1 MLTLRAP
8 AKINLTLEVL
18 ARRSDGYH
26 GIRSVMIPLDLADEV
41 AIEASGEFE
50 FACSRGDIADQSNLA
65 VAALRALGELPPVR
79 LELRK
84 RIPVQGGLGGGSS
97 DAAAVLRAAMAG
109 AFGAPAD
116 RDWMTIARS
125 LGSDVPFF
133 LAGTGALVEGT
144 GERVTPLGALPPWHA
159 LVVRPPASVST
170 AQAYAA
176 IDALER
182 PQRPRSGSASLRMVE
197 ALQSQD
203 FSAVEALMQNDF
215 QSVVCEDV
223 KPISAALDALRA
235 AGATNAMLA
244 GSGSCVFTLAP
255 DSVGIENIFG
265 RLALPP
271 EYERFSCAFDAAPE
285 WKR

>member
-1 MLTLRAP
+1 
-8 AKINLTLEVL
+8 
-18 ARRSDGYH
+18 
-26 GIRSVMIPLDLADEV
+26 MIPLDLADEV

-50 FACSRGDIADQSNLA
+50 FACSRGDIVDQSNLA